1 MITVDYYPTILE
13 IAGVEGDPSHN
24 AEVDG
29 LSLVPVLRD
38 PSASLSRDALYWH
51 YPHYHPGGSTPHS
64 AIRAGDWR
72 LVEFFEDLH
81 AELYNLKEDIGEA
94 NDLAAEMPEKAA
106 ELKAKLAAW
115 REKVGAQMPTE
126 NPNDDPRKDRRPR

>member
-1 MITVDYYPTILE
+1 M
-13 IAGVEGDPSHN
+13 
-24 AEVDG
+24 
-29 LSLVPVLRD
+29 LRD
-38 PSASLSRDALYWH
+38 PNAIYWH
-51 YPHYHPGGSTPHS
+51 YPHYHSQGSTPHS

-72 LVEFFEDLH
+72 LVEFFEDSH

-94 NDLAAEMPEKAA
+94 NDLAAEVPQKVA

-126 NPNDDPRKDRRPR
+126 NPNYDPKKTSGRFRAATVRERSAARTRLIRQRPRSPFWLRLVRAREGS